1 MTQETTCITVLMGGP
16 DREREISLLSGE
28 AVATA
33 LEAAPE
39 FRVVRR
45 VIDAPELEELRAML
59 KEDGCDIVFPVLHGP
74 WGEGGALQELL
85 RTLAMPYV
93 GSGPEAARRGMDK
106 LASKMF
112 ASRLGIPTPPA
123 REIIPGD
130 ALDLDPPVVVKPTN
144 DGSSIGVRMCRT
156 DQELKDAI
164 TELTPLH
171 SRLMC
176 ERLIE
181 GRELTVSILGNTTL
195 PAVEI
200 LPSEGFYDFEA
211 KYRRNDTTYT
221 VDPPLEKEISRTIAR
236 WSMEL
241 AGVMGLRDLCRVD
254 WLLDGDQP
262 WLLEVNTMPG
272 MTSHSL
278 LPQAAAAKGIDMT
291 QLCSIAVNQALQ
303 RAQRTSQPKA

>member
-45 VIDAPELEELRAML
+45 VIDAPECEELRAML
-59 KEDGCDIVFPVLHGP
+59 KEDACDIVFPVLHGP
-74 WGEGGALQELL
+74 WGEGGALQDLL
-85 RTLAMPYV
+85 RTLAVPYV
-93 GSGPEAARRGMDK
+93 GSGPEASRRGMDK
-106 LASKMF
+106 LASKIF

-130 ALDLDPPVVVKPTN
+130 PLDLDPPVVVKPTN

-156 DQELKDAI
+156 DQELQDAI
-164 TELTPLH
+164 TELSPLH
-171 SRLMC
+171 PRLMC

-211 KYRRNDTTYT
+211 KYRRTDTTYT
-221 VDPPLEKEISRTIAR
+221 VDPPLDKEISRTIAR

>member
-16 DREREISLLSGE
+16 DREREISMLSGE

-45 VIDAPELEELRAML
+45 VIDAPECEELRAML
-59 KEDGCDIVFPVLHGP
+59 KEDACDIVFPVLHGP
-74 WGEGGALQELL
+74 WGEGGALQDLL
-85 RTLAMPYV
+85 RTLAVPYV
-93 GSGPEAARRGMDK
+93 GSGPEASRRGMDK
-106 LASKMF
+106 LASKIF

-130 ALDLDPPVVVKPTN
+130 PLDLDPPVVVKPTN

-156 DQELKDAI
+156 DQELQDAI
-164 TELTPLH
+164 TELSPLH
-171 SRLMC
+171 PRLMC

-211 KYRRNDTTYT
+211 KYRRTDTTYT
-221 VDPPLEKEISRTIAR
+221 VDPPLDKEISRTIAR

>member
-45 VIDAPELEELRAML
+45 VIDAPECEELRAML
-59 KEDGCDIVFPVLHGP
+59 KEDACDIVFPVLHGP
-74 WGEGGALQELL
+74 WGEGGALQDLL
-85 RTLAMPYV
+85 RTLAVPYV
-93 GSGPEAARRGMDK
+93 GSGPEASRRGMDK
-106 LASKMF
+106 LASKIF

-130 ALDLDPPVVVKPTN
+130 PLDLDPPVVVKPTN

-156 DQELKDAI
+156 DQELQDAI
-164 TELTPLH
+164 TELSPLH
-171 SRLMC
+171 PRLMC

-211 KYRRNDTTYT
+211 KYRRTDTTYT
-221 VDPPLEKEISRTIAR
+221 VDPPLDKEISRTIAR

-278 LPQAAAAKGIDMT
+278 LPQAAASKGIDMT

-303 RAQRTSQPKA
+303 RAQRTSQS